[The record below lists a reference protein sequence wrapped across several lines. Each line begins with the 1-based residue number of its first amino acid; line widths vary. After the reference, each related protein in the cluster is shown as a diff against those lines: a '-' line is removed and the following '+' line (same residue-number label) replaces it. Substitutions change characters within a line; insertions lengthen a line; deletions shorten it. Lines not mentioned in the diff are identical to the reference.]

1 MMYIQINWDSSV
13 TSAPLSI
20 QTEFMTDVSQ
30 VASFFDSEIKNPITI
45 TIDVGY
51 GEINGSKIGGSAL
64 GESETNLQQVS
75 YGQLYS
81 AYAGTGLINNFPSPA
96 PSGKFY

>member
-1 MMYIQINWDSSV
+1 MYIQINWDSSV

-45 TIDVGY
+45 TI
-51 GEINGSKIGGSAL
+51 GGKTVEVCCDECAQRLKEADASTTARR
-64 GESETNLQQVS
+64 
-75 YGQLYS
+75 
-81 AYAGTGLINNFPSPA
+81 
-96 PSGKFY
+96 KR